1 MILPYAFASRRET
14 KHTIDQHTTQQVYSA
29 SLAMHLEQLLSSTTS
44 ESIDE
49 SLHMMVAVETNAGA
63 VETTRGTSGSHR
75 ERWTGRKLS
84 TEAFTREEID
94 TVAVL
99 LCVAS

>member
-1 MILPYAFASRRET
+1 
-14 KHTIDQHTTQQVYSA
+14 
-29 SLAMHLEQLLSSTTS
+29 MHLEQLLSSTTS

-49 SLHMMVAVETNAGA
+49 SLHTVMVAVETNAGA

-84 TEAFTREEID
+84 TEAFTREEILSS
-94 TVAVL
+94 TVTEIITAPSNSH
-99 LCVAS
+99 AERQKTRRAEDRI

>member
-1 MILPYAFASRRET
+1 
-14 KHTIDQHTTQQVYSA
+14 
-29 SLAMHLEQLLSSTTS
+29 MHLEQLLSSTTS

-49 SLHMMVAVETNAGA
+49 SLHTVMVAVETNAGA

-84 TEAFTREEID
+84 TEAFTEE
-94 TVAVL
+94 L
-99 LCVAS
+99 